1 MIFMACDGIWE
12 GLNDY
17 GENLTQK
24 IFKNNKESCKF
35 LFNNIFS

>member
-1 MIFMACDGIWE
+1 MACDGIWE

-24 IFKNNKESCKF
+24 IFKNNKESCN
-35 LFNNIFS
+35 L